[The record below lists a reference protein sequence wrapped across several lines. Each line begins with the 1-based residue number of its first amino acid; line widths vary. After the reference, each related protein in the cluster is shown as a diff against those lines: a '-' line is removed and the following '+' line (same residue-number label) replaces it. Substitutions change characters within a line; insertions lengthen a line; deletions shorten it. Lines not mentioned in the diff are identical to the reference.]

1 MRVHLIFR
9 LTLAVVLAAPT
20 LPALAQATPAA
31 GADGGIPI
39 SVGGGFSTWNVNW
52 GSGRM
57 EGGTVWLDWNLPTT
71 TPALRGFT
79 VEGEFRDISIGG
91 SVTQPNLRQDTGAGG
106 MLYAWP
112 HYKNVRPYAKLLFGV
127 ASEDFITSDPSYSHD
142 TRGFVAPGGGVEFKA
157 VGPIWVRADYEC
169 QFWQNLISGTPEPN
183 GFTFGILYDFKGG
196 HRH

>member
-1 MRVHLIFR
+1 
-9 LTLAVVLAAPT
+9 
-20 LPALAQATPAA
+20 
-31 GADGGIPI
+31 
-39 SVGGGFSTWNVNW
+39 
-52 GSGRM
+52 M

-91 SVTQPNLRQDTGAGG
+91 STTQPNLRQDTGGAG

-112 HYKNVRPYAKLLFGV
+112 HYKNIHPYAKLLFGV
-127 ASEDFITSDPSYSHD
+127 ASEDFFLPSNPTYEHD
-142 TRGFVAPGGGVEFKA
+142 TRGFVAPGAGVDFKA
-157 VGPIWVRADYEC
+157 FGPVWVRADYEY

-183 GFTFGILYDFKGG
+183 GFTFGILYNLKGG